1 MNAIPTDTKHKME
14 QALAHVREELAKLRT
29 GRASLAL
36 LDGLRVEHY
45 GQQMPINQVA
55 TLNIPE
61 PRLIT
66 IQPWD
71 ASAIPAIEKAIQK
84 SALGLSPANDGK
96 LIRLPIPPL
105 NEERRKELVK
115 LVKKY
120 GEDGKVAVRNI
131 RRDANDAA
139 KTAKESTGSS
149 EDELKRVQNDIQKL
163 TDGMIAQIDDAVAA
177 KEKDVMTV

>member
-1 MNAIPTDTKHKME
+1 MQTAISESKHKME
-14 QALAHVREELAKLRT
+14 QALAHLRDELSRLRT

-36 LDGLRVEHY
+36 LDGIKVEVY

-55 TLNIPE
+55 SLNVPE
-61 PRLIT
+61 ARLIT

-71 ASAIPAIEKAIQK
+71 GSVLQAIEKAIQK
-84 SALGLSPANDGK
+84 SGLGLTPANDGK
-96 LIRLPIPPL
+96 VIRLPIPPL

-120 GEDGKVAVRNI
+120 GEEAKVAVRNV
-131 RRDANDAA
+131 RRDANEATKVLKD
-139 KTAKESTGSS
+139 KTGGS
-149 EDELKRVQNDIQKL
+149 EDELKRAQQDVQKL
-163 TDGMIAQIDDAVAA
+163 TDGLIAQIDDAVAA